1 MFVRFLIAAAGL
13 LVSAPA
19 PAQAPNAAAAAQN
32 KLNWE
37 IFLKLYP
44 KRALEAREEGAV
56 GFRVTLDS
64 KGEVVDCQVTHS
76 SGHPLLDQETCK
88 LITLNALFKPDPSLG
103 PSQTKSHEG
112 MIAWKLPDSSTPL
125 AVPKA
130 IAAADEL
137 DKVICKKSVTTGS
150 LAATERTCMT
160 RRDWN
165 RMSDDAKEMWQ
176 DVQGKKGS
184 SHGG

>member
-1 MFVRFLIAAAGL
+1 MSVRFLITAAGL
-13 LVSAPA
+13 LVSTPA
-19 PAQAPNAAAAAQN
+19 LAQAPSAAAAAQN
-32 KLNWE
+32 KLNWD

-56 GFRVTLDS
+56 GFKVTLDS
-64 KGEVVDCQVTHS
+64 KGEVADCQITHS

-88 LITLNALFKPDPSLG
+88 IITLNALFKPDPSLG

-125 AVPKA
+125 AAPTA
-130 IAAADEL
+130 IASADEL
-137 DKVICKKSVTTGS
+137 DKVICKKSVITGS
-150 LAATERTCMT
+150 LASTERTCMS

-165 RMSDDAKEMWQ
+165 RMSDDAKEMWR
-176 DVQGKKGS
+176 DIQGKKGS

>member
-19 PAQAPNAAAAAQN
+19 LAQAPNAAAAARN

-44 KRALEAREEGAV
+44 RRALEAREEGAV